1 MVKRRSFQDIDIT
14 KDFEKRLEIKQKELQ
29 KENFELKKLPLEDMS
44 LKELELFHQN
54 QMNKLEKDIE
64 DDTSSKLLFED
75 VK

>member
-1 MVKRRSFQDIDIT
+1 
-14 KDFEKRLEIKQKELQ
+14 
-29 KENFELKKLPLEDMS
+29 LPLEDMS